1 MILWGY
7 SSYCCVFVT
16 TESLFLFYLRAIICN
31 SIIIC
36 NTLSMFVQP
45 FSALSRNDAHIAGGK
60 GASLGEMTQAGIPVP
75 PGFVVVRSAFDRFV
89 EETHLAAEIEA
100 ALDKVNCEDVA
111 SVDRTSRVIHDLI
124 HDVRFPKDLEEEIL
138 ASFDVLGAEFVAV
151 RSSATAEDGS
161 AASWAGELESYLNT
175 TREVLLGNV
184 KKCWASLFTPRAI
197 VYRNEKGMRNTHV
210 SVAVVVQKMVQSEV
224 AGVTFTV
231 HPVTR
236 DVNQMIL
243 EACWGLGEYI
253 VGGIV
258 TPDSYVVDKRDG
270 TLLDVYVAE
279 QEKMLVRSEKGNKEI
294 MVPAEKK
301 EAQKITITQ
310 IGELA
315 EICKRIEV
323 HYGFPCDIE
332 WAMEAGVFYIVQSRP
347 ITTL

>member
-1 MILWGY
+1 
-7 SSYCCVFVT
+7 
-16 TESLFLFYLRAIICN
+16 
-31 SIIIC
+31 
-36 NTLSMFVQP
+36 MFVQP

-75 PGFVVVRSAFDRFV
+75 PGFVVVRSAFDRFL
-89 EETHLAAEIEA
+89 EETHLSVEIEA
-100 ALDKVNCEDVA
+100 ALDKVNYEDVA
-111 SVDRTSRVIHDLI
+111 SVDRASRVIHDLI

-138 ASFDVLGAEFVAV
+138 ADFDVLGAEFVAV

-161 AASWAGELESYLNT
+161 TASWAGELESYLNT

-210 SVAVVVQKMVQSEV
+210 SVAVVIQKMVQSEIS
-224 AGVTFTV
+224 GVTFSV

-236 DVNQMIL
+236 DTNQMII

-253 VGGIV
+253 VGGVV
-258 TPDSYVVDKRDG
+258 TPDSYVIDKRDG

-279 QEKMLVRSEKGNKEI
+279 QDHMLIRGEGGNND
-294 MVPAEKK
+294 VPVSAEKK
-301 EAQKITITQ
+301 EAQKISGAQIT
-310 IGELA
+310 ELA
-315 EICKRIEV
+315 KICLSIES

-332 WAMEAGVFYIVQSRP
+332 WAMEGGVFYIVQSRP